1 MNRKDLFSSFSEKVT
16 FQQDNTFHSRHNC
29 NILAISGTCLTLITF
44 HTDTLKGIRIHL
56 VKQKC
61 HFSSL
66 LHNKFG
72 LYKEKHFFIQ
82 NNLLY
87 LTIQLLKSCGMRRYG
102 SLAQRLSSYLS
113 IFHFKGFLISAL
125 HIIYKIWKMRF
136 GFRKPLGN
144 WSHFSLQKHLMIKVN
159 AERLVT
165 LRQHDGQLLE
175 FLSLTNK
182 WFIFRAKAWKAS
194 PWPEQ

>member
-1 MNRKDLFSSFSEKVT
+1 MLINSNHLSHRHFKGYEDSSGKAEVSLQLFHIKFS
-16 FQQDNTFHSRHNC
+16 
-29 NILAISGTCLTLITF
+29 
-44 HTDTLKGIRIHL
+44 
-56 VKQKC
+56 
-61 HFSSL
+61 
-66 LHNKFG
+66 

-87 LTIQLLKSCGMRRYG
+87 LTMQLLQSCGMCQYN
-102 SLAQRLSSYLS
+102 SFAQGLPSYLS

-125 HIIYKIWKMRF
+125 HIIYKIWKLRF

-159 AERLVT
+159 AGRLVT
-165 LRQHDGQLLE
+165 LRQHDSQLLE

-182 WFIFRAKAWKAS
+182 WFIFRAGAWKAS
-194 PWPEQ
+194 LWPEQ